1 MTVGPTFARCPGCG
15 RRRLIWPE
23 GTCVDCRPPEP
34 PPEPA
39 PELVRFAQLA
49 MFPKAGGR

>member
-1 MTVGPTFARCPGCG
+1 MSGPGPTYARCPGCG

-23 GTCVDCRPPEP
+23 GVCVDCRQ

-39 PELVRFAQLA
+39 PELGRFTQLT
-49 MFPKAGGR
+49 MLTKGGGR